1 MIDYTTYKKKFTA
14 GGTFTLTGSDF
25 IGYVAVD
32 VKSGEAREAET
43 GKLLVGSNTYETDLF
58 LSPYYKDRVVGDL
71 DLKLPKTLDECTFSI
86 NDNFNYELLKSKLD
100 NIKDN
105 NTYAFSRLFI
115 AANELPYANTVTFA
129 AITSVSDTTFRTI
142 NSNDITAAEF
152 INTIPFSQSNALSSV
167 GEIIEVSSQ
176 IDRSNADHFALFAVT
191 SSTFISMTGSST
203 NLNIVEQSTGY
214 ETDDENELSCKELAG
229 IATNKNYAFVSDKA
243 NNVVI
248 KYDITGFTSG
258 DVAKSLSTDTLLGQ
272 RRNFIELVGGFGG
285 ATRQTKFNAPT
296 IVACDDQE
304 IAVFDS
310 GNRVVKIFD
319 INFNFITSINSLNL
333 NAETFGSMEYDPDFG
348 VLYIITYAIS
358 EITGFNTAYLYRFS
372 TTNQRDIERV
382 ELKDSLQPGE
392 VVKEVSFSKASS
404 NYWYFTTQRSVYK
417 KFKTRPAEV
426 IGSFGPSKQFLIDFQ
441 LADKT
446 VNNRWNYQDVYFKDA
461 RFLWNLQDATN
472 SDEGAAGIIDNDVNG
487 FNIFQGPSGNDKVIL
502 STNSRF
508 YFFNEPITKAYEKVI
523 KGDNYNNY
531 GKSVVSLNKE
541 EYIQTSTINK
551 EIYKIFEDILIIKN
565 NIIGRFRGK
574 YKNNVLVLDD
584 YGYNLDFSKFIQTDF
599 ENIAIHS
606 NEEALVEV
614 LNRSFRE
621 IYAMQLNI
629 INLITTDI
637 ESEIQKQYNLK
648 SIIEI

>member
-1 MIDYTTYKKKFTA
+1 MIDYTTYKKKYTA

-32 VKSGEAREAET
+32 VKSGEATEADT
-43 GKLLVGSNTYETDLF
+43 GKLLKGVNTYETDLL
-58 LSPYYKDRVVGDL
+58 LSPHYKDRVVSDL
-71 DLKLPKTLDECTFSI
+71 NLTLPKTLDECTFGI

-100 NIKDN
+100 NVRDN
-105 NTYAFSRLFI
+105 NTYMFSRLFI
-115 AANELPYANTVTFA
+115 AANELPFANSVTFA

-142 NSNDITAAEF
+142 NSNDITAAEV
-152 INTIPFSQSNALSSV
+152 INTIPFSQSRVLSSV

-176 IDRSNADHFALFAVT
+176 IDQSNLDHFALFAVT
-191 SSTFISMTGSST
+191 SSTFISMTGSNT

-214 ETDDENELSCKELAG
+214 ETTDENELSFKEIAG
-229 IATNKNYAFVSDKA
+229 IATNKNYAFISDKA

-272 RRNFIELVGGFGG
+272 KRNFIELVGGYGG

-296 IVACDDQE
+296 TLACDEQE

-310 GNRVVKIFD
+310 GNRVIKIFD
-319 INFNFITSINSLNL
+319 INFNFITSINSINL
-333 NAETFGSMEYDPDFG
+333 NNETFGGMEYDPDFG
-348 VLYIITYAIS
+348 VLYVVTYAVN
-358 EITGFNTAYLYRFS
+358 ELNGRNTAYLYRFS
-372 TTNQRDIERV
+372 TSNQSDIERV
-382 ELKDSLQPGE
+382 ELQDFLQPGE

-404 NYWYFTTQRSVYK
+404 NFWYFTTQRSVYK

-441 LADKT
+441 VADKSF
-446 VNNRWNYQDVYFKDA
+446 NNRWNYQDVKFKDA
-461 RFLWNLQDATN
+461 QFVWNLQEVTN
-472 SDEGAAGIIDNDVNG
+472 TDEGAAGVIDNDVNG
-487 FNIFQGPSGNDKVIL
+487 FNIFQGPDGNDKIIL

-508 YFFNEPITKAYEKVI
+508 YFFNEPTTTAYEKVL
-523 KGDNYNNY
+523 KDDNYNNY
-531 GKSVVSLNKE
+531 GKSVLSLNKE

-551 EIYKIFEDILIIKN
+551 EIFKLIKDILIIKN
-565 NIIGRFRGK
+565 NIVGRFRGK

-584 YGYNLDFSKFIQTDF
+584 YGYNLDFSKFIQTDL
-599 ENIAIHS
+599 ENIAVHS

-614 LNRSFRE
+614 LNRSLKE
-621 IYAMQLNI
+621 IYTMQLNI
-629 INLITTDI
+629 TNLITTDI
-637 ESEIQKQYNLK
+637 ESKPQRQYNLR